1 MNQQEARKQ
10 LEKGL
15 FVTNDLALS
24 SALLALDFILC
35 DLDFA
40 DPKKASFV
48 FVEDQ
53 ELREAVRDYW
63 DNKLLVNPRLYFNT
77 LKDLKSR
84 IYTHKY
90 AS

>member
-1 MNQQEARKQ
+1 MNQDIHKQ

-15 FVTNDLALS
+15 FTTNDLALS
-24 SALLALDFILC
+24 SALLALNFTIC
-35 DLDFA
+35 DLDFT
-40 DPKKASFV
+40 DPRKATFV

-53 ELREAVRDYW
+53 DLREAIQDYW
-63 DNKLLVNPRLYFNT
+63 NNKLLVNPRTYFNT

-90 AS
+90 GN